1 MSSLDKTHE
10 PSLVLQ
16 STNKDSNSTP
26 NIDVILIDNDA
37 ATDSKVVVERGRE
50 KKRNEV
56 WNHFMK
62 KRLDGVLEAICKYCS
77 KQLKGASGSGTMH
90 LKNHYVKK
98 HK

>member
-37 ATDSKVVVERGRE
+37 ATDSKVVVERGR
-50 KKRNEV
+50 
-56 WNHFMK
+56 
-62 KRLDGVLEAICKYCS
+62 
-77 KQLKGASGSGTMH
+77 
-90 LKNHYVKK
+90 
-98 HK
+98 